1 MSTQTAKTP
10 PPGSRQRTRSCA
22 TGLACHRCE
31 NHYALEDT
39 IFACPDCGKGLDV
52 VYDYELAARH
62 FKEVPSEERPRN
74 IWHFE
79 ELLPIVDANAQAR
92 VGRHAGYT
100 PLIRAD
106 RLGAELGLSNLYLKD
121 DSTCRPSLSYKD
133 RVVSMSVARLLERGK
148 DEIGCVSTGNV
159 GTAVAALAAKAGV
172 DAYVFY
178 PNRLEAM
185 KARACSALGA
195 KVCQVEGNYDEA
207 NRRCRELAEATG
219 MDFANITLR
228 PFYAEGAKTAA
239 FEIVE
244 QLDWRAPDHIV
255 TAAAGGTLSSRLHKG
270 LGELELLGLSE
281 TDATRIHIAQ
291 PSGCNPIATAILAEE
306 AEIHP
311 VTPETAAHSLAI
323 GAPGDGYLV
332 IDAVL
337 KRGGTAAFASDPE
350 IFAGI
355 DLLASTEGILTE
367 PAGGTTIAVLEK
379 LASAGR
385 FAPDDTVVAIIT
397 GNGLKT
403 LDEHPLKPWPAK
415 IDCELD
421 AMLAALE
428 ELKGAGSL
436 LGDARERL
444 YR

>member
-1 MSTQTAKTP
+1 M
-10 PPGSRQRTRSCA
+10 
-22 TGLACHRCE
+22 
-31 NHYALEDT
+31 
-39 IFACPDCGKGLDV
+39 FACPDCGKGLDI

-62 FKEVPSEERPRN
+62 FRDVPASERPEN

-79 ELLPIVDANAQAR
+79 ELLPIVDVAAQAR
-92 VGRHAGYT
+92 VGEYSGYT

-106 RLGAELGLSNLYLKD
+106 RLGAELGIANLYLKD
-121 DSTCRPSLSYKD
+121 DSTSRPSLSYKD
-133 RVVSMSVARLLERGK
+133 RVVAMSVARLLERGGT
-148 DEIGCVSTGNV
+148 EIGCVSTGNV
-159 GTAVAALAAKAGV
+159 GTAVASMAAKAGV
-172 DAYVFY
+172 DAFVFY
-178 PNRLEAM
+178 PNRLEDM
-185 KARACSALGA
+185 KARACRALGA

-244 QLDWRAPDHIV
+244 QLDWQPPSHIV

-270 LGELELLGLSE
+270 LGELQLLGLSE
-281 TDATRIHIAQ
+281 TDRTRIHIAQ

-306 AEIHP
+306 AEVVP

-332 IDAVL
+332 IDAVR
-337 KRGGTAAFASDPE
+337 KRGGTGGYASDPE

-355 DLLASTEGILTE
+355 DLLAATEGLLTE

-379 LASAGR
+379 LAAAGR
-385 FAPDDTVVAIIT
+385 FDADETVVAIIT

-403 LDEHPLKPWPAK
+403 LDDHPAKPWPAK
-415 IDCELD
+415 IPCELD

-428 ELKGAGSL
+428 DLRDGVPLA
-436 LGDARERL
+436 GDARG
-444 YR
+444 